1 MNKNI
6 KISVIMSV
14 YNGEEYLNEAID
26 SVLNQS
32 FKDFELIVINDC
44 STDKTEEILRQYES
58 SDPRVRV
65 HTNEQNLRLP
75 SSLNKA
81 ISLAEGEYIARMD
94 ADDICLPNR
103 LEKQYAFMQSHQDV
117 TLSSCRFMTL
127 KNGVIA
133 SGGCGGKTDNE
144 SIKALLLVTNPI
156 LHPGIIAKT
165 DVIREL
171 GYDKNFTCT
180 EDMELWS
187 RFVMANHKVEILPEY
202 LMIYRLH
209 DKQITETTR
218 ERQRGEVIAIQKRY
232 YGDLLKVM
240 SEELEE
246 FYINGIYFRNDT
258 DINKFC
264 SFFKWLKAT
273 NRKCAKIE
281 KEALYYAMFE
291 ILAEYKRKGLS
302 KAKILKGMLSFG
314 IPFLAKELPS
324 RKNRAII
331 DGRRCIDSASSI
343 GLKHSDGSAECP
355 IFQKCDIGAQLCNF
369 LNTQTT

>member
-1 MNKNI
+1 MSNT

-26 SVLNQS
+26 SVLDQT

-44 STDKTEEILRQYES
+44 SNDKTAEILRQYES
-58 SDPRVRV
+58 TDARVKV

-103 LEKQYAFMQSHQDV
+103 LETQYAFMQSHPDV
-117 TLSSCRFMTL
+117 ALSSCRFMTL
-127 KNGVIA
+127 KNGVIS

-156 LHPGIIAKT
+156 LHPGIIAKAN
-165 DVIREL
+165 VIREL

-187 RFVMANHKVEILPEY
+187 RFVMGGHKVEIQPEY

-218 ERQRGEVIAIQKRY
+218 ERQRGEVITIQKRY
-232 YGDLLKVM
+232 YADLLDSM
-240 SEELEE
+240 SDEFEN
-246 FYINGIYFRNDT
+246 FYINGIYFRDDT

-264 SFFKWLKAT
+264 AFFKWLKTT
-273 NRKCAKIE
+273 NRKNGKIE

-291 ILAEYKRKGLS
+291 ILAEYKRKGIS
-302 KAKILKGMLSFG
+302 KPKILKGMLSFG
-314 IPFLAKELPS
+314 IPFLAKEIPA
-324 RKNRAII
+324 RKNRAIT
-331 DGRRCIDSASSI
+331 DGRRCINSASKI
-343 GLKHSDGSAECP
+343 GLEHSGGSAEFP
-355 IFQKCDIGAQLCNF
+355 IFSQK
-369 LNTQTT
+369 